1 MTGLFRPPW
10 TEIGQAPGA
19 SDHYYRLVSF
29 STIELLGTEIVEQQQ
44 TTQAET
50 HIQTHIHLRS
60 SQRGTPFRAFRVHSG
75 HKDRS

>member
-1 MTGLFRPPW
+1 MTGSFRPPW

-44 TTQAET
+44 TAQAE
-50 HIQTHIHLRS
+50 THIHLRS
-60 SQRGTPFRAFRVHSG
+60 SQRGTPFRAFRVHRG